1 MLRCEWEGNKIDE
14 LLFPGGP
21 LHTPYTKMS
30 WAAKY
35 AEKRAAVPTQSADTT
50 PFKEVT
56 PKRQPQPQPWSYKPK
71 AAPVAVLPPSIDSAA
86 DFPTLGGGKKSPTAA
101 KPKQTGFASLAKAW
115 AQQDEEQ
122 RAVEEAERA
131 EEERIMKRRAYEESM
146 VPDIYSARLRN
157 QLTYRSQLNEPYEG
171 DYDHYDRPYTPPYNE
186 EASPPKDEW
195 SHVEK

>member
-1 MLRCEWEGNKIDE
+1 
-14 LLFPGGP
+14 
-21 LHTPYTKMS
+21 MS

-35 AEKRAAVPTQSADTT
+35 TEKRAAEPTPAFAASPVSA
-50 PFKEVT
+50 PFKE
-56 PKRQPQPQPWSYKPK
+56 PSFKENIPDRKPQPWTYKPK
-71 AAPVAVLPPSIDSAA
+71 APVPLAPTPNIDSAA
-86 DFPTLGGGKKSPTAA
+86 DFPILGGKKTTIEQ

-115 AQQDEEQ
+115 AQQDADQ

-171 DYDHYDRPYTPPYNE
+171 DYDHYDRPYTPQYNDD
-186 EASPPKDEW
+186 AAPAPPKDEW

>member
-1 MLRCEWEGNKIDE
+1 
-14 LLFPGGP
+14 
-21 LHTPYTKMS
+21 MS
-30 WAAKY
+30 WAEKY
-35 AEKRAAVPTQSADTT
+35 AEKRAAAPTNVGSAFAASPAPA
-50 PFKEVT
+50 PFKENI
-56 PKRQPQPQPWSYKPK
+56 PDRKPQPWTYKPK
-71 AAPVAVLPPSIDSAA
+71 AAVAAPIAPSLNIDSAA
-86 DFPTLGGGKKSPTAA
+86 DFPTLGGPTKSSAAA

-131 EEERIMKRRAYEESM
+131 EQERIMKRRAYEETM

-171 DYDHYDRPYTPPYNE
+171 DYDNYDRSYTPQYNE
-186 EASPPKDEW
+186 EVAPPKDEW